1 MPVTVR
7 SLCAVATSAPRAR
20 TLTARL
26 IHVRAPLPEVDLAVA
41 LDITLD
47 RYAAI
52 ARRADELLRPSG
64 QSIGTIDGHAR
75 LLPAACDVDAD
86 AARVLARRDT
96 AGHTKTMHELDA
108 AALVLSGDCAVATR
122 GRKAGALTR
131 LRNAGPV
138 TRDDADP
145 QPDADLAFSLDLR

>member
-26 IHVRAPLPEVDLAVA
+26 IHVRASLPEVDLAVA
-41 LDITLD
+41 LAITLD

-52 ARRADELLRPSG
+52 ARRADELLRQTG
-64 QSIGTIDGHAR
+64 QSIGSIDGHAR
-75 LLPAACDVDAD
+75 LLPDVYDAD

-108 AALVLSGDCAVATR
+108 AALVLSGDCVVATR

-138 TRDDADP
+138 SRDDADP